1 MLTGLLLAK
10 QVFEKLQQLEQFK
23 NAKNVSIYIS
33 MPTCEIV
40 TTEIIHLLL
49 KSDKN
54 CFIPRC
60 TKSNMDMLKI
70 NSIED
75 FESLP
80 LNKWNIPEPSFDD
93 DRENAL
99 KMKEGLD
106 LILMPGVAFD
116 QNRNRIGHGKGYYDR
131 YLSKCKSWAE
141 VNNVKPPKT
150 IALALDQQIVDLGV
164 IPLEKTDET
173 LDFVLSPSHLFSKKT
188 FIA

>member
-1 MLTGLLLAK
+1 MNTTVISLKRQLRKDIASCLQKISPAETLRQSK

-80 LNKWNIPEPSFDD
+80 LNKWNIPEPSFDE

-99 KMKEGLD
+99 K
-106 LILMPGVAFD
+106 
-116 QNRNRIGHGKGYYDR
+116 
-131 YLSKCKSWAE
+131 
-141 VNNVKPPKT
+141 
-150 IALALDQQIVDLGV
+150 
-164 IPLEKTDET
+164 
-173 LDFVLSPSHLFSKKT
+173 
-188 FIA
+188 